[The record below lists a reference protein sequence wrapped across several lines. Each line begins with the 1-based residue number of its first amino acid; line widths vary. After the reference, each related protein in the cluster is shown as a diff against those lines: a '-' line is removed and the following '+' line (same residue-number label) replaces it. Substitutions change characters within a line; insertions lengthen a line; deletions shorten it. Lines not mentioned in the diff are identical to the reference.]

1 VKAPGGRLTSR
12 KLIGLDGKICW
23 VVIDMPLS
31 TRVIMEGM
39 RFPPRITRIGTA
51 AAVLS
56 ALLVGG
62 AVTATPAAAAVGSIC
77 YSDLPSQAYDTLDL
91 IEQGGPYPYSQDGVV
106 FQNREGVLPSQSTG
120 YYHEY
125 TVITPGSSTRG
136 ARRIVTGE
144 KTQEDYYT
152 ADHYDTFDLVDY
164 GC

>member
-1 VKAPGGRLTSR
+1 
-12 KLIGLDGKICW
+12 
-23 VVIDMPLS
+23 
-31 TRVIMEGM
+31 M
-39 RFPPRITRIGTA
+39 RFPPHITRIGAA

-62 AVTATPAAAAVGSIC
+62 TVGATPASAAVGSIC
-77 YSDLPSQAYDTLDL
+77 YGDLPSQAHDTLNL
-91 IEQGGPYPYSQDGVV
+91 IDQGGPFPYSQDGTV
-106 FQNREGVLPSQSTG
+106 FSNREGVLPSEPSG

-144 KTQEDYYT
+144 QYQEDYYT
-152 ADHYDTFDLVDY
+152 SDHYATFDLIDF